1 MADIARMEI
10 RPRQVGRTDPAFRLE
25 CEARHWLREGH
36 TTADAVDALIGR
48 IRERRGAAAAE
59 ALRGEMRRQ
68 WARRSEWL
76 DARP

>member
-1 MADIARMEI
+1 MSCVATL
-10 RPRQVGRTDPAFRLE
+10 QGRTDPAFRLE

-36 TTADAVDALIGR
+36 TTPDAVDALIGR

-68 WARRSEWL
+68 WARRAEWL